1 MRLTSYIGVL
11 GKCIPEKDE
20 GVERAAM
27 QPLPGASPSGGV
39 PPGSQADPAHHQ
51 KLRARELP
59 KSRVKASLMA
69 RWIRI
74 QLLMQRTQVR
84 SQVWE
89 DFTCSRAATPLCH
102 DY

>member
-74 QLLMQRTQVR
+74 HLPMQGTWV
-84 SQVWE
+84 
-89 DFTCSRAATPLCH
+89 
-102 DY
+102 